1 MGDLLVMVH
10 EECRST
16 IVSVAR
22 RLRGGISR
30 RAWSLGAMLTASCS
44 AALSQVSPA
53 TCGPVSPTA
62 WDYRV
67 DKQFYALVEDAHFTP
82 PVEALIRGR
91 TGQLPGP
98 DIDYTLS
105 VFPNHYRAIMAATRL
120 AEREESQGRKSQLK
134 LPVECYYERAVRFKP
149 DDLVA
154 RMLYAQFLGKR
165 KREEEAKSHL
175 RETQRRAKDNPLTLR
190 NIGLVYME
198 LKDYDNA
205 LMVAHRLL
213 EVEPADPVLKG
224 ALVSAGK
231 WRDPVAGTVL
241 GVPAAASGPG
251 NSASG
256 AAAN

>member
-1 MGDLLVMVH
+1 MRHQGDVSDSGH
-10 EECRST
+10 ST
-16 IVSVAR
+16 RPASGIV
-22 RLRGGISR
+22 R
-30 RAWSLGAMLTASCS
+30 RAWQRAAVLGGVLLAQVPGSWA
-44 AALSQVSPA
+44 QVSPS
-53 TCGPVSPTA
+53 TCGAISPTA

-105 VFPNHYRAIMAATRL
+105 VFPNHYRAILAATRL
-120 AEREESQGRKSQLK
+120 AEREEARGKGSQLK

-165 KREEEAKSHL
+165 KRADEAKVQL

-198 LKDYDNA
+198 LDDFEGA
-205 LMVAHRLL
+205 LEVAHRLL
-213 EVEPADPVLKG
+213 EVEPAEPVLRN
-224 ALVSAGK
+224 ALQAAGK
-231 WRDPVAGTVL
+231 WRDPVAA
-241 GVPAAASGPG
+241 PASTAASG
-251 NSASG
+251 AST
-256 AAAN
+256 N